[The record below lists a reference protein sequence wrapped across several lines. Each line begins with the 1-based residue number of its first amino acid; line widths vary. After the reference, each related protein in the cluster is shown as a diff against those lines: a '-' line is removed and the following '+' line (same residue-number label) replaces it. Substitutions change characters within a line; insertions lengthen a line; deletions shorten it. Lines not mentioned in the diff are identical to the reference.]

1 MEKTW
6 KEVPMLTSCPKEIGE
21 ALKNVFGDDRKNAYQ
36 MLYLIGEHESEND
49 YDKDMILIN
58 KYLRDSGFNGDEILI
73 DNTWQEIMENLF
85 IMVEKTTYF
94 VVFGILIVL
103 SIVALY
109 GHFLKMYNDIESNKV
124 EKMYKN
130 GDITED
136 VYKKY
141 KQK

>member
-73 DNTWQEIMENLF
+73 DNTW
-85 IMVEKTTYF
+85 
-94 VVFGILIVL
+94 
-103 SIVALY
+103 
-109 GHFLKMYNDIESNKV
+109 
-124 EKMYKN
+124 
-130 GDITED
+130 
-136 VYKKY
+136 
-141 KQK
+141 

>member
-1 MEKTW
+1 
-6 KEVPMLTSCPKEIGE
+6 
-21 ALKNVFGDDRKNAYQ
+21 
-36 MLYLIGEHESEND
+36 
-49 YDKDMILIN
+49 
-58 KYLRDSGFNGDEILI
+58 
-73 DNTWQEIMENLF
+73 MENLF